1 VVWDANVSLPAD
13 MILTEDGN
21 LTDIGKTADQT
32 TQQARL
38 GFNDLLLGAVVV
50 LMGTGTLMA
59 LAFYVL
65 PGEHLEIPEIQP
77 GVRVTR
83 EADFPV
89 SASRLV
95 SWGEQTI
102 LVVRSGEQSYAAL
115 QGTSPRD
122 GCILRWDEES
132 MRIVSPCNHVVFD
145 LQGNVVT
152 GLSTTPLQRYSVFLR
167 GGVVYVGR
175 PS

>member
-1 VVWDANVSLPAD
+1 
-13 MILTEDGN
+13 MEEGN
-21 LTDIGKTADQT
+21 LTDTGKAAAEENPQS
-32 TQQARL
+32 RF
-38 GFNDLLLGAVVV
+38 GFNDLLLGGVIL
-50 LMGTGTLMA
+50 LMATGILMA

-89 SASRLV
+89 GASRLV

-132 MRIVSPCNHVVFD
+132 MRVVSPCNYVVFD
-145 LQGNVVT
+145 LQGNAVT
-152 GLSTTPLQRYSVFLR
+152 GHSNTPLQRYSVFLR
-167 GGVVYVGR
+167 GGIVYVGR

>member
-1 VVWDANVSLPAD
+1 VSL
-13 MILTEDGN
+13 ISTEEGN
-21 LTDIGKTADQT
+21 LTDIGKAADQT
-32 TQQARL
+32 GQQSRL
-38 GFNDLLLGAVVV
+38 GFNDLLLGAVIL
-50 LMGTGTLMA
+50 LMSTGILMA

-83 EADFPV
+83 EADFPIG
-89 SASRLV
+89 ASRLV
-95 SWGEQTI
+95 SWGERTI

-132 MRIVSPCNHVVFD
+132 MRVVSPCNHVVFD

-152 GLSTTPLQRYSVFLR
+152 GLSTIPLQRYSVFLR

>member
-1 VVWDANVSLPAD
+1 
-13 MILTEDGN
+13 MILTEEGN
-21 LTDIGKTADQT
+21 LTDTGKAADQA

-50 LMGTGTLMA
+50 LMGVGVLMA

-65 PGEHLEIPEIQP
+65 PGEHLEIPEIRP
-77 GVRVTR
+77 SVRVTR
-83 EADFPV
+83 EADFPIG
-89 SASRLV
+89 ASRLV
-95 SWGEQTI
+95 SWGERTI
-102 LVVRSGEQSYAAL
+102 LVVRSGEQSFAAL

-132 MRIVSPCNHVVFD
+132 MRVVSPCNHVVFD

-152 GLSTTPLQRYSVFLR
+152 GLSTTPLQRYSIFLR